1 VSERFGFDRGKPI
14 DRYYIEAFLSR
25 HRSDIRGH
33 VLEVGDPSY
42 TRRFGAGVTSSEVVD
57 RDESNPH
64 ATVVADLGRPNEI
77 ESERFDCVICTQ
89 VLLLIF
95 DVRAAIRT
103 LERILRPGGVLLA
116 TVPGITK
123 VSRGEAE
130 LWGDYWRFTAQS
142 ARRLFEEAFPPGAV
156 KVEAQGNVL
165 AAVAFLH
172 GLAAEELSRREL
184 DAHDPDFE
192 VTVAVRAAKAP
203 A

>member
-156 KVEAQGNVL
+156 RVEAQGNVL